1 MRIVEFIPAQQA
13 QSIAKNVGQAQP
25 QAQNA
30 KPKDEKFEPFKST
43 SVRGNGPE
51 TEKLQKF
58 LASRGFNVAVDGLWG
73 PETEKAV
80 KAFQQFNKLNPDGKV
95 GPLTVKKIHD
105 IMGVK
110 GPVAGAPRV
119 KNDARQEP
127 EFKGAVADVADGL
140 GIKVKDIMAIMKH
153 ESNYNP
159 QAVNPDTN
167 ATGLIQ
173 FMPDTAIGLGTSIQ
187 DLYKMTGT
195 EQMEYVKK
203 YLKQA
208 GAKPGDD
215 IADLYM
221 LTFMP
226 AFAHSP
232 DDVVLGKRGGGILML
247 PSGKSSGLSMDK
259 IWSQNPVFAKSS
271 GRDSFTVGD
280 VKNRIRSIMTA

>member
-25 QAQNA
+25 QAQNT
-30 KPKDEKFEPFKST
+30 KPKDEKFEPFNKT

-51 TEKLQKF
+51 TAKLQKF

-80 KAFQQFNKLNPDGKV
+80 KAFQQFNRLNPDGKV

-110 GPVAGAPRV
+110 GPVAGAPSV

-127 EFKGAVADVADGL
+127 EFKGAVADVSGDL
-140 GIKVKDIMAIMKH
+140 GIDVKDIMAIMKH
-153 ESNYNP
+153 ESEYNP
-159 QAVNPDTN
+159 QAVNPHTN

-203 YLKQA
+203 YLKKV

-221 LTFMP
+221 LTFLP
-226 AFAHSP
+226 AAKNKP
-232 DDVVLGKRGGGILML
+232 DNFVIGVKG
-247 PSGKSSGLSMDK
+247 STKSIWKLSQDK
-259 IWSQNPVFAKSS
+259 LYTQNAVFDKEKK
-271 GRDSFTVGD
+271 GYYTVGD